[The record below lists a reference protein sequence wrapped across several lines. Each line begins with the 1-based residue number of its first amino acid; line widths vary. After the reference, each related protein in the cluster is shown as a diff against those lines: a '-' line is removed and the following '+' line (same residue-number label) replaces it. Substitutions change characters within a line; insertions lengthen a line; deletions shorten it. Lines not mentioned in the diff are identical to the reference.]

1 MKKKWAS
8 KILNFWKKP
17 LTKVVCY
24 LMILI
29 LVFVISGTIN
39 KTQEE
44 KTILEF
50 VKEVLTQPE
59 TISFFAAGIFTIIL
73 ATVVKSTEKRMEESL
88 KIESDHHKIIAQY
101 KGHKKD
107 KLDVSKNYYNPNGIF
122 MELHHTRKY
131 KKPIKNFEKDKYSP
145 KYRSLEE
152 EISLYNER
160 GDVLSLSKNEIEEFA
175 NKGKDVI
182 R

>member
-1 MKKKWAS
+1 MLFRELLIKLKKK
-8 KILNFWKKP
+8 
-17 LTKVVCY
+17 
-24 LMILI
+24 
-29 LVFVISGTIN
+29 
-39 KTQEE
+39 

-131 KKPIKNFEKDKYSP
+131 KKLIKNFEKDKYSP